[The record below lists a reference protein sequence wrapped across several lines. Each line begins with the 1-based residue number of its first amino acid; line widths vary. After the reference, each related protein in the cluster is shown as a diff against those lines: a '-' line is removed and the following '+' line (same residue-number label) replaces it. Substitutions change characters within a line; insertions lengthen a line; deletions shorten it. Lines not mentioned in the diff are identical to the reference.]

1 MTLLEKAERKPAKSK
16 GIIALIFATLST
28 IGIVA
33 YVLYGPRDL
42 RVMDVAMLFI
52 IVAVGAYGTTQTII
66 RGVLTALS
74 IYLGTA
80 IAGLFYYLLT
90 PYARSFL
97 DVLGSFGVGGRPPG
111 QVDTSALALSFF
123 VVATVLWLILELL
136 FRAAL
141 PETHISFLGPADRV
155 GGTLVYLAIGIV
167 VAALAFNIIGYGAA
181 GRAAHNR
188 ASLRPAFNRVIELTY
203 QTQSF
208 WYPGGPPAIY
218 AYDQNLRE

>member
-1 MTLLEKAERKPAKSK
+1 MTLLEKAEKKPTKSK
-16 GIIALIFATLST
+16 GVIALIFATLCT
-28 IGIVA
+28 IGIVV
-33 YVLYGPRDL
+33 YVFYGPRDL

-52 IVAVGAYGTTQTII
+52 IVAVGAYGTMQTII
-66 RGVLTALS
+66 RGLLTALA

-80 IAGLFYYLLT
+80 VAGLFYYLLT

-97 DVLGSFGVGGRPPG
+97 NVLGTIGLGGRPPG
-111 QVDTSALALSFF
+111 RVDTSALALSFF
-123 VVATVLWLILELL
+123 VIAGVLWLILELL

-141 PETHISFLGPADRV
+141 PETHITFLGPMDRV

-167 VAALAFNIIGYGAA
+167 VASLSFNVIGYGTA
-181 GRAAHNR
+181 GRTAHNR

-203 QTQSF
+203 RTQSF

-218 AYDQNLRE
+218 AYDQDLRE

>member
-16 GIIALIFATLST
+16 GIIALIFATLGT

-42 RVMDVAMLFI
+42 RVMDVAMLFV
-52 IVAVGAYGTTQTII
+52 IVAVGAYGTIQTII
-66 RGVLTALS
+66 RGLLTALS
-74 IYLGTA
+74 IYLATA
-80 IAGLFYYLLT
+80 VAGMFYYVLT
-90 PYARSFL
+90 PYSRSFL
-97 DVLGSFGVGGRPPG
+97 NLLGGRPPG

-123 VVATVLWLILELL
+123 VFAALLWLILELL

-141 PETHISFLGPADRV
+141 PETHITFLGPVDRV
-155 GGTLVYLAIGIV
+155 GGALVYLAIGIV
-167 VAALAFNIIGYGAA
+167 VAALSFNVIGYGAA

-208 WYPGGPPAIY
+208 WYAGRPPAIY